1 MNACFFASSPTRI
14 SSSLLQVLTPLSINQ
29 NIVTE
34 SVCYTIFINTLV
46 PYYVL
51 LSKLKSFSISQT
63 DIVLYFCS
71 CQTFKIDKSSSFLEL
86 FFFSVKL
93 IEEDCNFTKKK
104 KKYGKMT
111 IINGNIFVKLFFS
124 SIYLTCIHYTGLVMY
139 ICIPISRVKMAT
151 FLI

>member
-1 MNACFFASSPTRI
+1 M
-14 SSSLLQVLTPLSINQ
+14 
-29 NIVTE
+29 
-34 SVCYTIFINTLV
+34 

-63 DIVLYFCS
+63 DIVSYFCS

-104 KKYGKMT
+104 KKKYGKMT
-111 IINGNIFVKLFFS
+111 IINGNIFVKLIFS
-124 SIYLTCIHYTGLVMY
+124 SIYLIYIHYTGLVMY